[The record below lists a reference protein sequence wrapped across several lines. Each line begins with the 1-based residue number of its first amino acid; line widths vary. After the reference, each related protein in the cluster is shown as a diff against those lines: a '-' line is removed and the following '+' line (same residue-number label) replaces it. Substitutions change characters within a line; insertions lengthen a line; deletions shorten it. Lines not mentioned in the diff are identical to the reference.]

1 MNENNE
7 LSTNQTTGLD
17 EQTNIKSFFAT
28 NISSRLAGGV
38 SLSDKTYKIIG
49 LKCLAEELPE
59 SLYFMLAEGLVFKI
73 PYLANERDII
83 NYDLNKNIQ
92 LISKILSYFELEEAE
107 KDSKQE
113 LSQVLMQP
121 FLHENINLSNKE
133 FKLNWMYSQVTL
145 FERIFNKKSESLDSL
160 GKISSFVKKTDIDRY
175 YSWRNKNSITS
186 LLSKII
192 DYSETKEIKVSGFP
206 ASIKKIFIELS
217 KSFEDCVNTAYKNF
231 IYIVPATQLK
241 EPNSIVTNFLNKILT
256 TSFDVEGVPLL
267 KLFKDEIDETF
278 NSTFDLINKQF
289 DIGFKYTEENFNI
302 FKNSFNFT
310 NSQILNNFDTGHDI
324 VDSYN
329 LYEDKLFNEIIS
341 NSYKNFEMFDMSKM
355 KKEDTRGLEYM
366 LNSFVDTSYAIGAYA
381 RKQNNITC
389 TVNMFKEIELTPEKI
404 AARYKDMINLSWSE
418 ELTRTVKFSTK
429 DIEESIRHRYFF
441 ISSSQERNS
450 NFLDQRNLVI
460 DTMLP
465 EIMFKNNL
473 DIEKINRN
481 FQNSSNLFTKTT
493 YAISPLT
500 ASVLGCKQIPI
511 EHLCRILG
519 YTKENIKSMMNIVKN
534 RSFSFVFV
542 GTGGTGNN
550 TAIWLSKMLDM
561 CNLPFLFERVY
572 AFEKEA
578 AELHN
583 LLRFP
588 KDPYTITIDTGIF
601 SSMINDETKK
611 NKCNIIAGELRS
623 LSKNIPCCFE
633 RYIAESE
640 SAQNYPTLVFD
651 RETTTEPVLDK
662 DGNTIDFESV
672 TKTLPARN
680 AIFYGAPSINT
691 RENLSKI
698 GNFISATHAS
708 NNCNIY
714 INPEQDSS
722 IQVES
727 YGMIQLTPFFMNQIR
742 MAIGLLE
749 ILSADNVY
757 ELLKLKDHSFLEYKF
772 DGESKLKN
780 DRVYNFKIIENAS
793 MATENQTA
801 TMNLEF

>member
-160 GKISSFVKKTDIDRY
+160 GKISSFVKKTDIDKY
-175 YSWRNKNSITS
+175 YSWKNKNSITS
-186 LLSKII
+186 LLSRII
-192 DYSETKEIKVSGFP
+192 DDSETKEIKVSGFP

-241 EPNSIVTNFLNKILT
+241 EPNSILTNFLNKILT
-256 TSFDVEGVPLL
+256 TSFDNEGIVLL
-267 KLFKDEIDETF
+267 ELNKDEIGETF

-289 DIGFKYTEENFNI
+289 DIGFKYTEENLNI

-310 NSQILNNFDTGHDI
+310 NSQILNNFDIGHEI

-381 RKQNNITC
+381 RKQNNIAY

-519 YTKENIKSMMNIVKN
+519 YTKENIKSMMNVVKN

-640 SAQNYPTLVFD
+640 SSQNYPTLVFD

-662 DGNTIDFESV
+662 DGKTIDFESV

-680 AIFYGAPSINT
+680 TIFYGAPSINT